1 MNFGEKLLKLRKAK
15 SLSQEQLAAELA
27 VSRQA
32 VSKWEL
38 GESLPDSDKL
48 LLISKTLGVTTDYLL
63 SGDVDQSVTAPSP
76 TRNNSELTMNSVWN
90 AIQRKGYL
98 AGYFIS
104 GLAILALLL
113 LRVVYFIFKETLTP
127 PEGFGFTLADMPMQ
141 AKFPLYF
148 VNVLS
153 VVAIIVFFSGL
164 VFVGYSKKKN
174 RK

>member
-90 AIQRKGYL
+90 SIQRKGYL

-113 LRVVYFIFKETLTP
+113 LRVVYYIFKETLTP